1 MKFISPPADGGLLD
15 PVSAVCILRNRGYS
29 LEKIS
34 RLLGKPQ
41 NYAVRILHGKIS
53 APNYKT
59 VDILRSLVAKE
70 AGETEAPKQGQK
82 KGNPRLGVN
91 LKTQQ
96 TPPKRSTK

>member
-1 MKFISPPADGGLLD
+1 MKSISPSSANALLD
-15 PVSAVCILRNRGYS
+15 PVSAVCILRSRGYS

-59 VDILRSLVAKE
+59 VDILRSLVAN
-70 AGETEAPKQGQK
+70 AGGETGASQK
-82 KGNPRLGVN
+82 GRKSVN
-91 LKTQQ
+91 DREGPIAKPQ
-96 TPPKRSTK
+96 KE

>member
-1 MKFISPPADGGLLD
+1 MKSISPPATGALLD
-15 PVSAVCILRNRGYS
+15 PVSAVRILRSRGYS

-59 VDILRSLVAKE
+59 VDILRSLVANA
-70 AGETEAPKQGQK
+70 AGETGASERGRKKVIAREGAIAKPQK
-82 KGNPRLGVN
+82 E
-91 LKTQQ
+91 
-96 TPPKRSTK
+96 